1 MKKKTVIIIITL
13 ILTGAIAV
21 WYFTFHKK
29 AGPVSLETVKPEYG
43 IISTSVTATGTI
55 QPVDTVTIG
64 SQVSG
69 TIKSIYVDFNDRVK
83 KGQLIAELDKSL
95 YLTTVNQYTSNLA
108 LARSNLI
115 FQQSNFSREKQLYDS
130 QVISR
135 LEYETAQN
143 QLETTKATVNSV
155 QAQLDAA
162 EKNLSYTNIYSPVN
176 GVVLSRNINIGQTVA
191 ASFNTPTLF
200 IIAKDIT
207 KMQVQAGVDEADIG
221 NVRTGQ
227 PVVFTV
233 DAFPDYR
240 FKGRVRE
247 IRLQPVITANVVTYT
262 TIIDAPNKDLKLK
275 PGMTANI
282 FIYTKVDS
290 NALLIPSRA
299 LRFTPDSSLRK
310 QFHLLAG
317 ENFHKRSSNR
327 EISSRPLPVN
337 PRQSKTNNDSAENI
351 VRTGTVWTKSGDS
364 LIEKEIQTG
373 INDDT
378 HLQVLDGLSENDL
391 VVLAILSQEKNSTAP
406 VQKSPFMPTRRPTP
420 STKPKTSAAR

>member
-1 MKKKTVIIIITL
+1 M
-13 ILTGAIAV
+13 
-21 WYFTFHKK
+21 
-29 AGPVSLETVKPEYG
+29 ETVKPEYG
-43 IISTSVTATGTI
+43 LISTSVTATGTI

-69 TIKSIYVDFNDRVK
+69 TIKSIYVDFNDRVR

-95 YLTTVNQYTSNLA
+95 YLTTVNQYTANLA

-130 QVISR
+130 QVISK
-135 LEYETAQN
+135 LEYETAEN
-143 QLETTKATVNSV
+143 QLETTKATVSSV

-200 IIAKDIT
+200 IIARDIT

-221 NVRTGQ
+221 NVKTGQ
-227 PVVFTV
+227 AVVFTV
-233 DAFPDYR
+233 DAFPD
-240 FKGRVRE
+240 FSFAGRVRE
-247 IRLQPVITANVVTYT
+247 IRLQPVVSANVVTYT
-262 TIIDAPNKDLKLK
+262 TIIDAPNQDLKLK

-299 LRFTPDSSLRK
+299 LRFVPDSSLGK

-317 ENFHKRSSNR
+317 EHLQKKSAGK
-327 EISSRPLPVN
+327 EISSRLLPVN
-337 PRQSKTNNDSAENI
+337 PRQ
-351 VRTGTVWTKSGDS
+351 
-364 LIEKEIQTG
+364 
-373 INDDT
+373 
-378 HLQVLDGLSENDL
+378 
-391 VVLAILSQEKNSTAP
+391 
-406 VQKSPFMPTRRPTP
+406 
-420 STKPKTSAAR
+420 PKTDQ

>member
-1 MKKKTVIIIITL
+1 M
-13 ILTGAIAV
+13 
-21 WYFTFHKK
+21 
-29 AGPVSLETVKPEYG
+29 KPEYG
-43 IISTSVTATGTI
+43 LISTSVTATGTI

-69 TIKSIYVDFNDRVK
+69 TIKSIYVDFNGKVK

-95 YLTTVNQYTSNLA
+95 YLTTVNQYIANLTLAKSNLM
-108 LARSNLI
+108 
-115 FQQSNFSREKQLYDS
+115 FQQSNFVREKQLYDS

-135 LEYETAQN
+135 SEYETAQN

-162 EKNLSYTNIYSPVN
+162 QKNLSYTNIYSPVN

-200 IIAKDIT
+200 IIARDIT

-221 NVRTGQ
+221 NVTTGQ
-227 PVVFTV
+227 SAVFTV
-233 DAFPDYR
+233 DAFPD
-240 FKGRVRE
+240 FSFTGTVRE
-247 IRLQPVITANVVTYT
+247 IRLQPVVSANVVTYT
-262 TIIDAPNKDLKLK
+262 TIIDAPNQDLKLK

-299 LRFTPDSSLRK
+299 LRFMPDSSLDK

-317 ENFHKRSSNR
+317 EHLQRKSAGR
-327 EISSRPLPVN
+327 ENASRMLPVN
-337 PRQSKTNNDSAENI
+337 PRQAKTKPDPSETI
-351 VRTGTVWTKSGDS
+351 VQKGSVWIKSGDS
-364 LIEKEIQTG
+364 LIEKEIRTG

-378 HLQVLDGLSENDL
+378 HVQVLDGLNENDL
-391 VVLAILSQEKNSTAP
+391 VVLGTTAQGKNAAAP
-406 VQKSPFMPTRRPTP
+406 VPKSPFMPTRRTTTP
-420 STKPKTSAAR
+420 APRTKTSAAR